1 MKPDDSLVV
10 VIGAGPAGAAA
21 AHILA
26 LKGRAV
32 LLVDA
37 GRGSVERI
45 EMLPPAAIAAFEAAG
60 FGRLLHDPSI
70 ASPCHGIVRG
80 RHREDFIGR
89 PGGRGLAVHRPTLD
103 AALRLAAVAAGAEL
117 RVGRL
122 VDAAAACDG
131 IELVISTRS
140 SRERLLAQTVIDA
153 SGRAAAVARRLGGK
167 LSTLERLTAQ
177 RTPSPPAI
185 GPWLTF
191 SPDPNGWRYAISG
204 PQGRVDAW
212 RVSSMPGREAS
223 AVDASVRVLEP
234 AAGAR
239 WIAVGDASAAFDP
252 ICCQGL
258 AHAAGTAIVVAG
270 IILESGMI
278 TPEAAKVYDAACRET
293 AKATEAGRRLVKSGL
308 PVQPTRDAP
317 IDAIPMGPARR
328 KARLRGKASPQSSMI
343 RGLQDAIFS

>member
-1 MKPDDSLVV
+1 MRPSDGRVV

-26 LKGRAV
+26 LKGCAV

-37 GRGSVERI
+37 GRGSVDRI
-45 EMLPPAAIAAFEAAG
+45 EMLPPGAIAAFEAAG
-60 FGRLLHDPSI
+60 FGRLLNDRSI
-70 ASPCHGIVRG
+70 ASPCLGIVRG

-89 PGGRGLAVHRPTLD
+89 PGGRGLAVHRPTFD
-103 AALRLAAVAAGAEL
+103 AALRSAAVAAGAEL

-122 VDAAAACDG
+122 VVAAAAGDG
-131 IELVISTRS
+131 IELIVSVGF

-153 SGRAAAVARRLGGK
+153 SGRAAAVARRLGGTI
-167 LSTLERLTAQ
+167 STLERLIAQ
-177 RTPSPPAI
+177 RTAPSSAI
-185 GPWLTF
+185 GPWLSF
-191 SPDPNGWRYAISG
+191 SPDPNGWRYEIGG

-212 RVSSMPGREAS
+212 RVFDKPAREAS
-223 AVDASVRVLEP
+223 AVDASARVLEP

-258 AHAAGTAIVVAG
+258 AHAAGTATVAAG
-270 IILESGMI
+270 MILDGGTI

-293 AKATEAGRRLVKSGL
+293 AKATEAGRRLVNAGL
-308 PVQPTRDAP
+308 SLQQTREAP
-317 IDAIPMGPARR
+317 IAAIPMG
-328 KARLRGKASPQSSMI
+328 
-343 RGLQDAIFS
+343 